1 MKKIVALNC
10 PACAGPLR
18 IDIRSIDARCNFC
31 DAETKLYNINGVYA
45 LHLVSRLRDE
55 QQGLRHE
62 LRMIRVQNAVRTLD
76 EKWEAA
82 VRDLL
87 KGSPIRIKGPKGKE
101 SIGHA
106 MGCGCVMLFI
116 LVSLPATLALL
127 TRNIPI
133 LSGTLAVAAVLI
145 LVWEIHSLGVYSRLL
160 LTRDRME
167 VAYLARRQRLLQRL
181 NNLYRNPVQ

>member
-1 MKKIVALNC
+1 MKKFVALNC

-18 IDIRSIDARCNFC
+18 IDIRSIDTRCDFC
-31 DAETKLYNINGVYA
+31 DAETKLHKIKGVYA

-55 QQGLRHE
+55 QHGLRHE

-76 EKWEAA
+76 EKWKAA
-82 VRDLL
+82 ERDLL
-87 KGSPIRIKGPKGKE
+87 KGSPIRIKGPKCKE
-101 SIGHA
+101 SIGDA

-116 LVSLPATLALL
+116 SVSLPVTLALL

-145 LVWEIHSLGVYSRLL
+145 LVWEIRSLMVYRMLL
-160 LTRDRME
+160 LKRDHME
-167 VAYLARRQRLLQRL
+167 VSYLTRRQRLMQRL
-181 NNLYRNPVQ
+181 SNLYRNPVQ

>member
-1 MKKIVALNC
+1 MKKFVALNC

-31 DAETKLYNINGVYA
+31 DAETKLHKIKGVYA

-82 VRDLL
+82 EKDLL
-87 KGSPIRIKGPKGKE
+87 KGSSIRIQGHKGKE
-101 SIGHA
+101 SIGQA

-116 LVSLPATLALL
+116 FVSVPAILALL
-127 TRNIPI
+127 SRDIPI
-133 LSGTLAVAAVLI
+133 LSGTLAATAVLI
-145 LVWEIHSLGVYSRLL
+145 LIWEIHSMGVYCRLL

-167 VAYLARRQRLLQRL
+167 VTYLARRQRLLQRL
-181 NNLYRNPVQ
+181 NNLYRNPV